1 MSVASGPDG
10 PGARCR
16 DGVRRR
22 GQRRPRAP
30 GMAFALAVSAFCAGC
45 NPDRSAGPDPR
56 SELAEL
62 TVVASATGATISTL
76 VVRVSA
82 ADIQPMLVFN
92 LALDN
97 NVATGTLRIPAG
109 SARTISVIAFDEGG
123 LETHRG
129 ERTLDVRPGP
139 NNPAI
144 AITLLPI
151 AGAQP
156 IAVWLGTANVKITQV
171 PSQLRV
177 DERATLAA
185 SVTVVGPDGP
195 VPIIGAEVR
204 WATATPANLT
214 IDPSG
219 LVTGLSPGTGTVA
232 ATYAGVGALA
242 DITIDAKLGYYV
254 AVTGTAEG
262 DGSWERPWDLATALA
277 GGGGRIVPGDVIWL
291 RGGVYAGDFRS
302 TLTGS
307 PEQQVVVR
315 QYRRERATIEG
326 RLRADGAFTSYWGF
340 EIRQADPM
348 VPDGPPALEAYAPGA
363 KYINLVIHDA
373 GENGISFR
381 TATGVSEIHGCI
393 LFNNGNTQGLD
404 HGIYASSEAAVVE
417 KLISDNILFNNIA
430 SGIQVFG
437 DETHPT
443 IANVTVVGNISFNN
457 SSIAVDDPATT
468 RNERGGEENIVVGGD
483 NNTVENITIR
493 DNLLYFSAGV
503 SNGNNLV
510 AGLERELDD
519 LPIRN
524 VSVTVRGNYIVGGFT
539 LFSIQEWEQAT
550 VDGNTFVADP
560 APLSSMVRMNT
571 HFQPSLE
578 RIVWTNNTQYRD
590 PANKAWRYANDR
602 GTWDE
607 FKAATWLGA
616 SDNVTADP
624 LTATKIIV
632 RPNKYE
638 PGRAHIAVHSPT
650 GEATVAVDV
659 STVLQPGDR
668 FEVRNVQD
676 IFGPPLLSG
685 VYSGVPLT
693 LPMTGVTPPPASG
706 RGPAPVSG
714 PYFNAFLLTLAQR

>member
-1 MSVASGPDG
+1 MNFASGSDG
-10 PGARCR
+10 PGARRR
-16 DGVRRR
+16 DWVRHRR
-22 GQRRPRAP
+22 VWWRRT
-30 GMAFALAVSAFCAGC
+30 GALALALLTSALSSGC
-45 NPDRSAGPDPR
+45 NLERAGPDPGP
-56 SELAEL
+56 ELAEL
-62 TVVASATGATISTL
+62 TVVASASGASVSTL

-82 ADIQPMLVFN
+82 ADIAPTLVFN
-92 LALDN
+92 LTLDEHS
-97 NVATGTLRIPAG
+97 VATGTLKIPAG
-109 SARTISVIAFDEGG
+109 SARTITVVAFDAAG

-129 ERTLDVRPGP
+129 ARTLDVRPGP
-139 NNPAI
+139 NNPSVG
-144 AITLLPI
+144 ITLLPI

-156 IAVWLGTANVKITQV
+156 VEIWLGTATVTITQL

-177 DERATLAA
+177 GERVTLAA
-185 SVTVVGPDGP
+185 TVTVNSPGGAI
-195 VPIIGAEVR
+195 PIAGAEVR
-204 WATATPANLT
+204 WATATPATLAV
-214 IDPSG
+214 G
-219 LVTGLSPGTGTVA
+219 QHGVLTGLAPGTGTVA

-242 DITIDAKLGYYV
+242 DITVDPKAGHYV
-254 AVTGTAEG
+254 APTGTPEG

-277 GGGGRIVPGDVIWL
+277 GAGGVVRPGEVIWM

-302 TLTGS
+302 TLTGLAGQ
-307 PEQQVVVR
+307 EVVLR
-315 QYRRERATIEG
+315 QYDRERATIEG
-326 RLRADGAFTSYWGF
+326 RLRVDGAYASYWGF

-381 TATGVSEIHGCI
+381 TASGVSEIHGCI

-404 HGIYASSEAAVVE
+404 HGIYASSETEVVE

-457 SSIAVDDPATT
+457 SAIAVDDPATTT

-483 NNTVENITIR
+483 NNTVENIVVR
-493 DNLLYFSAGV
+493 DNVLYFSQGL
-503 SNGNNLV
+503 STGMNLM
-510 AGLERELDD
+510 AGLEREQDD
-519 LPIRN
+519 PPIRN
-524 VSVTVRGNYIVGGFT
+524 VSVTVRGNYVVGGSTVFGVH
-539 LFSIQEWEQAT
+539 EWEQAT
-550 VDGNTFVADP
+550 IDGNTLVGEP
-560 APLSSMVRMNT
+560 SSNMLRMNT
-571 HFQPSLE
+571 NFQPSLSG
-578 RIVWTNNTQYRD
+578 ITWTNNTQYRD
-590 PANKAWRYANDR
+590 PAARAWRYAGVR
-602 GTWDE
+602 RTWQE
-607 FKAATWLGA
+607 FMDATGLGA
-616 SDNVTADP
+616 ADEVTAAP
-624 LTATKIIV
+624 LLATKVVV

-638 PGRAHIAVHSPT
+638 LGRAHIAVHSPT

-685 VYSGVPLT
+685 VYSGAPLT

-706 RGPAPVSG
+706 RGPAPVTG
-714 PYFNAFLLTLAQR
+714 PYFNAFLLTVAER